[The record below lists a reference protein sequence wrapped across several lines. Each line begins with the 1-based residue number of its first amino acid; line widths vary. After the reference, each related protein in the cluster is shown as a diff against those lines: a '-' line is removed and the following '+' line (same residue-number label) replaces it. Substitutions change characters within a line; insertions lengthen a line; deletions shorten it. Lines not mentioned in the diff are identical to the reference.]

1 MIKVYFSDILI
12 DEGDNMQ
19 FREITRDEYH
29 DFWGNHPIKT
39 FLSAPEIGELR
50 KSNGWDLYYVGVE
63 DDKKLV
69 AAAMLVSHKRH
80 FGKYEFYSPRGVLVD
95 YENETLLHYFLD
107 EIKNFVKNHR
117 GYIFRMDPYVIYKE
131 RDIDGNIVEGG
142 VDHSKLV
149 SYLLDFG
156 FKKVAIADM
165 EQVGW
170 MFSLPLEGK
179 TKEQILK
186 EMKPNTRNTIRK
198 TEKIG
203 ITVKELGYDE
213 LERFQNIMIE
223 TGARKNFSV
232 RSVDYYKKMYELFH
246 EKGEVKYYVTELDL
260 VQYQK
265 KLEDD
270 KQTALDK
277 LSKLSDAKYNEGQ
290 KKNLENEIHSYEK
303 RIQEAEEIRKEKNT
317 DVITLSGSMF
327 MIIQPEIIYLSS
339 GNYEEFMKFNSQ
351 YLLQWMMIQY
361 GIEHGFK
368 KHNFY
373 GIPANINEHP
383 KDYGIYEFKR
393 GFNGIVEELIGEF
406 ELPITWHYYLMK
418 LIHKIRK

>member
-1 MIKVYFSDILI
+1 
-12 DEGDNMQ
+12 MQ
-19 FREITRDEYH
+19 FIEITKERYRK
-29 DFWGNHPIKT
+29 FWENHPLKT
-39 FLSAPEIGELR
+39 FLSAPEIGDLR
-50 KSNGWDLYYVGVE
+50 KSSGWDVYYVGVE
-63 DDKKLV
+63 DNKKLV
-69 AAAMLVSHKRH
+69 AAAMIVSHKRH

-95 YENETLLHYFLD
+95 YENEDLLHYFLD
-107 EIKNFVKNHR
+107 EIKKFVKKHH

-142 VDHSKLV
+142 VDHSKVV
-149 SYLLDFG
+149 SDLLKFG
-156 FKKVAIADM
+156 FKKVSIPNM

-186 EMKPNTRNTIRK
+186 EMKAGTRNKIRK
-198 TEKIG
+198 TEKFG
-203 ITVKELGYDE
+203 ITVKELSYDE
-213 LERFQNIMIE
+213 LDRFQNIMVE
-223 TGARKNFSV
+223 TGERKNFSV
-232 RSVDYYKKMYELFH
+232 RSVDYFQKMYQLFH
-246 EKGEVKYYVTELDL
+246 DKGEVKYYVTELDL
-260 VQYQK
+260 VQYLK
-265 KLEDD
+265 KLHDE
-270 KQTALDK
+270 KKELEDK
-277 LSKLSDAKYNEGQ
+277 LSSLSDAKYNDGQ
-290 KKNLENEIHSYEK
+290 KKNLENEIVSFDK
-303 RIQEAEEIRKEKNT
+303 RIQDAEDIRKEKGT

-339 GNYEEFMKFNSQ
+339 GNYEEFLKFNSQ

-418 LIHKIRK
+418 LIHKIKK

>member
-1 MIKVYFSDILI
+1 
-12 DEGDNMQ
+12 MQ
-19 FREITRDEYH
+19 FIEITKDRYRK
-29 DFWGNHPIKT
+29 FWENHPLKT
-39 FLSAPEIGELR
+39 FLSAPEIGDLR
-50 KSNGWDLYYVGVE
+50 KSSGWDVYYVGVE
-63 DDKKLV
+63 ENKKLV
-69 AAAMLVSHKRH
+69 AAAMIVSHKRH

-95 YENETLLHYFLD
+95 YENEDLLHYFLD
-107 EIKNFVKNHR
+107 EIKKFVKKHH

-142 VDHSKLV
+142 VDHSKVV
-149 SYLLDFG
+149 SDLLKFG
-156 FKKVAIADM
+156 FKKVPIPNM

-179 TKEQILK
+179 TKDQILK
-186 EMKPNTRNTIRK
+186 EMKAGTRNKIRK
-198 TEKIG
+198 TEKFG
-203 ITVKELGYDE
+203 ITVKELSYDE
-213 LERFQNIMIE
+213 LDRFQNIMVE
-223 TGARKNFSV
+223 TGERKNFSV
-232 RSVDYYKKMYELFH
+232 RSVDYFQKMYQLFH
-246 EKGEVKYYVTELDL
+246 DKGEVKYYVTELDL
-260 VQYQK
+260 VQYLK
-265 KLEDD
+265 KLRDE
-270 KQTALDK
+270 KKELEDK
-277 LSKLSDAKYNEGQ
+277 LSSLSDAKYNDGQ
-290 KKNLENEIHSYEK
+290 KKNLENEISSFDK
-303 RIQEAEEIRKEKNT
+303 RIQDAEDIRKEKGT

-339 GNYEEFMKFNSQ
+339 GNYEEFLKFNSQ

-373 GIPANINEHP
+373 GIPAKINEHP

-418 LIHKIRK
+418 LIHKVKK

>member
-1 MIKVYFSDILI
+1 
-12 DEGDNMQ
+12 MQ
-19 FREITRDEYH
+19 FREITKEEYH
-29 DFWGNHPIKT
+29 DFWGNHPLKT

-50 KSNGWDLYYVGVE
+50 KSNGWDVYYVGVE

-373 GIPANINEHP
+373 GIPANINKHP

-418 LIHKIRK
+418 LIHKIKK

>member
-1 MIKVYFSDILI
+1 
-12 DEGDNMQ
+12 MQ
-19 FREITRDEYH
+19 FLEITEKEYRK
-29 DFWGNHPIKT
+29 FWENHPLKT

-50 KSNGWDLYYVGVE
+50 KSNGWDVYFVGVKE
-63 DDKKLV
+63 NSDIV
-69 AAAMLVSHKRH
+69 AAAMIVSHRRH

-95 YENETLLHYFLD
+95 YENKELLDCFLK
-107 EIKNFVKNHR
+107 EIKNFVRKHH

-131 RDIDGNIVEGG
+131 RDIDGNIVEDG
-142 VDHSKLV
+142 VDHSTVV
-149 SYLLDFG
+149 SHLESLG
-156 FKKVAIADM
+156 FKKVSIPDM

-179 TKEQILK
+179 SCEQILK

-213 LERFQNIMIE
+213 LDRFQNIMVE
-223 TGARKNFSV
+223 TGERKNFSI
-232 RSVDYYKKMYELFH
+232 RSVDYYQKMYELFH
-246 EKGEVKYYVTELDL
+246 DKGEVKYYVTELDL
-260 VQYQK
+260 VKYQK
-265 KLEDD
+265 KLEED
-270 KQTALDK
+270 KKSAEDK

-290 KKNLENEIHSYEK
+290 KKNLENEIASYGK
-303 RIQEAEEIRKEKNT
+303 RIKEAEDIRKEKNT

-406 ELPITWHYYLMK
+406 EFPITWHYYLIK
-418 LIHKIRK
+418 FIHKIRK

>member
-1 MIKVYFSDILI
+1 
-12 DEGDNMQ
+12 MQ
-19 FREITRDEYH
+19 FLEITEKEYRK
-29 DFWGNHPIKT
+29 FWENHPLKT

-50 KSNGWDLYYVGVE
+50 KSNGWDVYFVGVKE
-63 DDKKLV
+63 NSDIV
-69 AAAMLVSHKRH
+69 AAAMIVSHKRH

-95 YENETLLHYFLD
+95 YENKELLDCFFK
-107 EIKNFVKNHR
+107 EIKNFVRKHH

-131 RDIDGNIVEGG
+131 RDIDGNIVEDG
-142 VDHSKLV
+142 VDHSTVV
-149 SYLLDFG
+149 SHLESLG
-156 FKKVAIADM
+156 FKKVSIPDM

-179 TKEQILK
+179 SCEQILK

-213 LERFQNIMIE
+213 LDRFQNIMVE
-223 TGARKNFSV
+223 TGERKNFSI
-232 RSVDYYKKMYELFH
+232 RSVDYYQKMYELFH
-246 EKGEVKYYVTELDL
+246 DKGEVKYYVTELDL
-260 VQYQK
+260 VKYQK
-265 KLEDD
+265 KLEED
-270 KQTALDK
+270 KKSAEDK

-290 KKNLENEIHSYEK
+290 KKNLENEIASYEK
-303 RIQEAEEIRKEKNT
+303 RIKEAEDIRKEKNT

-406 ELPITWHYYLMK
+406 ELPITWHYYLIK
-418 LIHKIRK
+418 FIHKIRK

>member
-1 MIKVYFSDILI
+1 
-12 DEGDNMQ
+12 MQ
-19 FREITRDEYH
+19 FIEITKDRYRK
-29 DFWGNHPIKT
+29 FWENHPLKT
-39 FLSAPEIGELR
+39 FLSAPEIGDLR
-50 KSNGWDLYYVGVE
+50 KSSGWDVYYVGVE
-63 DDKKLV
+63 ENKKLV
-69 AAAMLVSHKRH
+69 AAAMIVSHKRH

-95 YENETLLHYFLD
+95 YENEELLHYFLD
-107 EIKNFVKNHR
+107 EIKKFVKKHH

-142 VDHSKLV
+142 VDHSKVV
-149 SYLLDFG
+149 SDLLKFG
-156 FKKVAIADM
+156 FKKVSIPNM

-186 EMKPNTRNTIRK
+186 EMKAGTRNKIRK
-198 TEKIG
+198 TEKFG
-203 ITVKELGYDE
+203 ITVKELSYDE
-213 LERFQNIMIE
+213 LDRFQNIMVE
-223 TGARKNFSV
+223 TGERKNFSV
-232 RSVDYYKKMYELFH
+232 RSVDYFQKMYQLFH
-246 EKGEVKYYVTELDL
+246 DKGEVKYYVTELDL
-260 VQYQK
+260 VQYLK
-265 KLEDD
+265 KLHDE
-270 KQTALDK
+270 KKELEDK
-277 LSKLSDAKYNEGQ
+277 LSSLSDAKYNDGQ
-290 KKNLENEIHSYEK
+290 KKNLENEIVSFDK
-303 RIQEAEEIRKEKNT
+303 RIQDAEDIRKEKGT

-339 GNYEEFMKFNSQ
+339 GNYEEFLKFNSQ

-418 LIHKIRK
+418 LIHKIKK